1 MSGGML
7 GAEEAVRARLLAL
20 MTADA
25 DLAAVVTG
33 VYDQSVPRMSAPYVL
48 IGAADGREWGTKDR
62 EGREIWVR
70 ADYVGQ
76 KDSAR
81 EALDL
86 MARAARALRGAS
98 GGWDIISALMQRSR
112 WTAQTPSGWRGQIE
126 WRCRCLRQD
135 A

>member
-1 MSGGML
+1 MSGDLL

-20 MTADA
+20 LGADV

-33 VYDQSVPRMSAPYVL
+33 VYDESVPRMRAPYVL
-48 IGAADGREWGTKDR
+48 IGAADGRDWGTKDR

-81 EALDL
+81 AALDL
-86 MARAARALRGAS
+86 MARAGRGLRGVSA
-98 GGWDIISALMQRSR
+98 GWEIVSALMQRSR
-112 WTAQTPSGWRGQIE
+112 WTAQTQGGWRGQIE
-126 WRCRCLRQD
+126 WRCRCLRQL